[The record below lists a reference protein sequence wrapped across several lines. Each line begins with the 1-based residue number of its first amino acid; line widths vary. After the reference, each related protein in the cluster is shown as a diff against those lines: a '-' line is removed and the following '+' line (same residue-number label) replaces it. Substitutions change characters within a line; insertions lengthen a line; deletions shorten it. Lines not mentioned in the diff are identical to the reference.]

1 MVEWWAEQHGK
12 TSLALQVTIDLF
24 DAIKCTGLNEEH
36 DIAII
41 PFLDDAFPSR
51 DLLLQKGTQN
61 HLQRPNMLVMLVP
74 AS

>member
-1 MVEWWAEQHGK
+1 MIYCGLVGGK
-12 TSLALQVTIDLF
+12 ASLALQVAVDLL

-61 HLQRPNMLVMLVP
+61 HLRRSNMLVP
-74 AS
+74 ASFTG